1 MFFNKR
7 QILIGATLLGVLEV
21 GFVLVRTLTH

>member
-21 GFVLVRTLTH
+21 GFVLVRTLAH